1 MVGLDGAVDIAAILV
16 GEPHLKIGFNQ
27 SRLQFDRLG
36 KMRQC
41 LVEIS
46 AYPVYRAEGNERF
59 RVGLVER
66 QAALKRLLR
75 FFNLADFDLLLGE
88 IIENRGVFRVGLSK
102 LL

>member
-1 MVGLDGAVDIAAILV
+1 
-16 GEPHLKIGFNQ
+16 
-27 SRLQFDRLG
+27 
-36 KMRQC
+36 MRQC

-46 AYPVYRAEGNERF
+46 AYGLPCRGNERF

-88 IIENRGVFRVGLSK
+88 IIENRGVFRVTVSAK